1 MLLCYVTWTEIR
13 KNHINQAYLYSMEL
27 WKQAK
32 HTQTF
37 TEVKV
42 LAYLFLRR
50 LEPLLWYCTE
60 SVSRKK
66 CFVSQQQ
73 LYEVATQDFYE

>member
-13 KNHINQAYLYSMEL
+13 KNHINQAYLYSMEF

-50 LEPLLWYCTE
+50 LEPLLWYCIE
-60 SVSRKK
+60 SVGRSDLSVTNSSMKL
-66 CFVSQQQ
+66 Q
-73 LYEVATQDFYE
+73 LRIL